1 MSLPFC
7 IGDVV
12 EIDEEKIHGDDGPV
26 ARVLLDFVGRRCVVK
41 TMGISW
47 VKVAFDGNPGNFIIS
62 SDKLKKVEDED
73 THRF

>member
-1 MSLPFC
+1 MSLPFR

-12 EIDEEKIHGDDGPV
+12 EIDEEKILTDPTLVH
-26 ARVLLDFVGRRCVVK
+26 FVGRRCVVK

>member
-1 MSLPFC
+1 MSLPFR

-12 EIDEEKIHGDDGPV
+12 EIDEEKILTDPALVH
-26 ARVLLDFVGRRCVVK
+26 FVGQAAVVK

>member
-1 MSLPFC
+1 MSLPFA

-12 EIDEEKIHGDDGPV
+12 EIDNEETPIEP
-26 ARVLLDFVGRRCVVK
+26 RLTNFVGRRAIVK

-47 VKVAFDGNPGNFIIS
+47 VKVTFEGEFAGFIIS
-62 SDKLKKVEDED
+62 NDNLKKVEDED